1 MKRREKGQEIVKGHV
16 GEVGE
21 WEEEK
26 RVTHNSVKL
35 SCATWTSSEVGEEQG
50 KLWRPPSTL
59 FA

>member
-1 MKRREKGQEIVKGHV
+1 MKRRKKGQEIVKGHV

-21 WEEEK
+21 WEEK

-35 SCATWTSSEVGEEQG
+35 PCGTWTSSEVGEEHD